1 MREDRGGELAR
12 GPQVLAHRPRRRS
25 ATPSSAAALAAT
37 PPLKNG
43 LARLSPATSPGR
55 GAQLASTRGACGG
68 AFARAVAR
76 PFNDRAARA
85 PHDHG
90 GVRRTCSAAGCRW
103 SERQRVEAIPRRSA
117 GPARS
122 EAERLIDSRRGPKPP
137 LWAAGRCTARA
148 GGRSEEGPPA
158 RAVLAPVPSSPR
170 ATKPPGAPFRAFPR
184 RPPGFDSC
192 STERSKTD
200 RYGGISGPR
209 FVITDGTSSRGSG
222 PGCWRHRKR
231 GNRST

>member
-12 GPQVLAHRPRRRS
+12 APQVLALRPRRRS
-25 ATPSSAAALAAT
+25 ATPSGAAALAAP

-55 GAQLASTRGACGG
+55 GAQLASTVGAEDG
-68 AFARAVAR
+68 AFARAVSR
-76 PFNDRAARA
+76 PFNDRAGRA

-90 GVRRTCSAAGCRW
+90 GVRPTCWTAGRRR
-103 SERQRVEAIPRRSA
+103 SERRRVEARPRRRA

-122 EAERLIDSRRGPKPP
+122 EAERLIDSRRGPKPR
-137 LWAAGRCTARA
+137 LWAAGRCTARD

-184 RPPGFDSC
+184 RPPGLIRAL
-192 STERSKTD
+192 RSD
-200 RYGGISGPR
+200 RRPIAI
-209 FVITDGTSSRGSG
+209 VEKQD
-222 PGCWRHRKR
+222 PGRSHHRIYIQ
-231 GNRST
+231 